1 MGAID
6 PYYPNIFYSVSTD
19 TVAKR
24 CQNSHMTLINWL
36 FVGYILVSIGIVAVL
51 EQEKVLLR
59 LALNESYRQL
69 GYKEEATD
77 GDNDGVV
84 QDGTK
89 WARKVSK
96 KTK

>member
-1 MGAID
+1 
-6 PYYPNIFYSVSTD
+6 
-19 TVAKR
+19 
-24 CQNSHMTLINWL
+24 MTLINWL